1 MLLQTWEVPRKCSLG
16 SMATHLDIPNQCKT
30 YPALHSQF
38 ITSSLTLLVKVPLLA
53 LQEAVT
59 SARNG
64 YVWLP
69 QGTVPWLCFY
79 LSLLCQ
85 VSCPARVIFSAVQ
98 SPGPMNSQRQH
109 PHKGGRKH
117 QLCFVWLQ
125 VPATFTAITA
135 LPIPKVVAPDCSSKG
150 TKLESSSPCC
160 LCSLPYDLVT
170 TAGCFPHHP
179 LQWWSRALSS
189 KFMWVRPRTFQV
201 SVMRLKIVWNSP
213 FTT

>member
-1 MLLQTWEVPRKCSLG
+1 MT
-16 SMATHLDIPNQCKT
+16 THLAIPNQCKT

-64 YVWLP
+64 CVWLP
-69 QGTVPWLCFY
+69 QGTVAWLCFY

-117 QLCFVWLQ
+117 QPCFLWLQ

-135 LPIPKVVAPDCSSKG
+135 SPPDCSSKG
-150 TKLESSSPCC
+150 TKLESSSACC

-179 LQWWSRALSS
+179 LQ
-189 KFMWVRPRTFQV
+189 
-201 SVMRLKIVWNSP
+201 
-213 FTT
+213 